1 VLAGLAVVAVVVLS
15 ATHILGD
22 MSARRAFDRLDDSR
36 GLELQASELGGEALE
51 MRRRE
56 KDFLLRH
63 EEGAVAKYE
72 AAVDRG
78 LMLLE
83 RIAERPA
90 AADLQGAIGNIRSDV
105 IAHRDQFAR
114 VVEAYRRMG
123 LTEKEGLQGALRGAV
138 HAVEERLKQAN
149 LDALTVKML
158 MMRRHEKDL
167 MLRGKPKYV
176 AAVDERRAEFDTL
189 LQRSGLDAAAQ
200 SEISALMDAYVRDFR
215 AYAANH
221 AAIDSQTA
229 ELSDIYARLVP
240 RIDRIREEAAAGVA
254 AAEADLA
261 ATRSTVGTIFAVSA
275 GATLC
280 LALLFGFLIGR
291 GIARPV
297 LRITAAT
304 ERLAEGDTQVE
315 VPRVDGHRELGALA
329 RAVEVFRENAIRK
342 RELEAGELQR
352 QEQAAIER
360 RQMTERL
367 AAEFDRSV
375 GAAVSQIMATSSQLI
390 ETSDIMATTSGD
402 VDARAGNVA
411 VVSQQTAGNVHTVA
425 AATEE
430 MSASIDEISGRV
442 AGAATST
449 RKATED
455 IASTARQMEALSA
468 MADRIGEVVSMIS
481 DIAAQTNLLAL
492 NATIESARAGEAGK
506 GFAVVAGEV
515 KALASETARATDGI
529 SSLVAEIQAETRSA
543 SASIDGVGRII
554 ADLDEVSTAIASAME
569 QQGATTRE
577 VAQNIMEAASGS
589 RTVSESIA
597 GVSEAS
603 RSNREA
609 VDTVMEAARAL
620 TRQSDVMR
628 DEVEKFLGEIRG
640 AA

>member
-1 VLAGLAVVAVVVLS
+1 MILSSWRRNGVPVSARICVLAGLAVVAVVVLS

-63 EEGAVAKYE
+63 EEGAVARYE

-90 AADLQGAIGNIRSDV
+90 AADLQGAIENIRSDV

-291 GIARPV
+291 GIARPCC
-297 LRITAAT
+297 
-304 ERLAEGDTQVE
+304 GS
-315 VPRVDGHRELGALA
+315 
-329 RAVEVFRENAIRK
+329 
-342 RELEAGELQR
+342 
-352 QEQAAIER
+352 R
-360 RQMTERL
+360 RQPSGLRRETR
-367 AAEFDRSV
+367 RSRFPGSTV
-375 GAAVSQIMATSSQLI
+375 IANW
-390 ETSDIMATTSGD
+390 
-402 VDARAGNVA
+402 ARWP
-411 VVSQQTAGNVHTVA
+411 
-425 AATEE
+425 
-430 MSASIDEISGRV
+430 GR
-442 AGAATST
+442 S
-449 RKATED
+449 RC
-455 IASTARQMEALSA
+455 
-468 MADRIGEVVSMIS
+468 
-481 DIAAQTNLLAL
+481 
-492 NATIESARAGEAGK
+492 SAR
-506 GFAVVAGEV
+506 
-515 KALASETARATDGI
+515 
-529 SSLVAEIQAETRSA
+529 TRSA
-543 SASIDGVGRII
+543 SGNWKRANF
-554 ADLDEVSTAIASAME
+554 SA
-569 QQGATTRE
+569 R
-577 VAQNIMEAASGS
+577 N
-589 RTVSESIA
+589 RPP
-597 GVSEAS
+597 
-603 RSNREA
+603 SN
-609 VDTVMEAARAL
+609 AAR
-620 TRQSDVMR
+620 
-628 DEVEKFLGEIRG
+628 
-640 AA
+640 